1 LQTRSAS
8 SSILTAPL
16 LLLLLLLVVG
26 GMAVAVAGCWV
37 TCGVSVQWQVQ
48 VLQLVA
54 ARG

>member
-8 SSILTAPL
+8 SSILTAP
-16 LLLLLLLVVG
+16 LLLLLLVVG